1 MKYAIIVLC
10 SLILIFP
17 LYLMFIGS
25 FQNIVGLMKM
35 PPNMYP
41 VNPTWKNYTNL
52 LTGIPLIRWL
62 LNTLI
67 ISFSTVC
74 LAVITTFM
82 AGYAMT
88 RIQGRLRHLMY
99 MIFLIPIMIP
109 RQTLLLPLYVT
120 VKRLQI
126 PSMAATVLPAVF
138 YPVGIF
144 LCMNYIR
151 SIPSELIDAAKI
163 DGAGNLKIIFK
174 VVVPLSKPI
183 LACIAIFSFIGIL
196 GDYVWQYLLLRSEEQ
211 RTLLIG
217 LIGAVLK
224 EGKHFTQLNPI
235 GLQLTAGVIL
245 FMPLLIVF
253 ISFQKYFQSGLT
265 LGGIR

>member
-35 PPNMYP
+35 PPNMWP
-41 VNPTWKNYTNL
+41 KKPTWDNYKNL
-52 LTGIPLIRWL
+52 LTGIPLLRWL
-62 LNTLI
+62 LNTII
-67 ISFSTVC
+67 ISFSTVI
-74 LAVITTFM
+74 LTVIVTFM
-82 AGYAMT
+82 AGFAMT
-88 RIQGRLRHLMY
+88 RIQGKLKHLIY
-99 MIFLIPIMIP
+99 LIFLIPIMIP

-120 VKRLQI
+120 VKRLQF
-126 PSMAATVLPAVF
+126 PSMVATIFPAVF
-138 YPVGIF
+138 YPVGVF
-144 LCMNYIR
+144 LCMNYIET
-151 SIPSELIDAAKI
+151 IPTELIDAARI
-163 DGAGNLKIIFK
+163 DGAGNLKIIFR

-183 LACIAIFSFIGIL
+183 LACIGIFSFIGIL

-211 RTLLIG
+211 RTLLVG

-224 EGKHFTQLNPI
+224 EGRHFTQLNPI